1 MNKDKS
7 LSSIAVLIEHREK
20 QIKDISYEML
30 TLAHKI
36 AKIQGLEI
44 TSIIL
49 SDNCQSIAD
58 TIKSYCHNIICVED
72 KLLEHFNTQL
82 YLPIL
87 SDIIVKT
94 HPLLTMIGHTGFGT
108 DLAPYLAGSLS
119 MPLITD
125 IFDLEISPEKLL
137 VRRSMYGGKVT
148 AEFISKKRPAMVT
161 VRSGSF
167 EKVFALNSA
176 IPNLSANIQKLSFT
190 IDPTIPEK
198 FKFLGYGEVPTTGID
213 ITKADII
220 VAVGRGIKEQ
230 KNLAMIENF
239 ANDIGATIACTR
251 PIIDAGWLPK
261 DRQVGSSGKTV
272 KPKLYIALGI
282 SGAFQHISG
291 MKNSETIIAVNK
303 DPEAPIF
310 SVAHYGVVGDLLKIV
325 PLLAT
330 KIKELKS

>member
-1 MNKDKS
+1 MSQNKS
-7 LSSIAVLIEHREK
+7 LASIAVLIEHRER

-36 AKIQGLEI
+36 AHTQGYEI
-44 TSIIL
+44 TGIVL
-49 SDNCQSIAD
+49 SDNCQPIVE

-72 KLLEHFNTQL
+72 KLLENFNTQI
-82 YLPIL
+82 YLPVL
-87 SDIIVKT
+87 AKIIQET
-94 HPLLTMIGHTGFGT
+94 RPLLTIIGHTGFGT

-119 MPLITD
+119 LPLLTD
-125 IFDLEISPEKLL
+125 IFDLEISSEKIL
-137 VRRSMYGGKVT
+137 VRRQMYGGKVT
-148 AEFISKKRPAMVT
+148 AEFISKKTPAMVT
-161 VRSGSF
+161 VRTGSF
-167 EKVFALNSA
+167 EKIFSLPK
-176 IPNLSANIQKLSFT
+176 IPQLSANLQKLPLA
-190 IDPTIPEK
+190 IDPSIPER

-230 KNLAMIENF
+230 KNLTMIENF
-239 ANDIGATIACTR
+239 ANDIGATLACTR

-291 MKNSETIIAVNK
+291 MKNSETIIAINK

-325 PLLAT
+325 PILAT